1 LILLSQEQIVTI
13 QRIEIGGAALS
24 VLDEGAGEP
33 LVFVHGFPLDHTMWG
48 AQSPAFAPRRRV
60 IAPDL
65 RGFGA
70 SEARGETVTMEGFAD
85 DLAALLD
92 AMRIQEP
99 VALCGLSMGGYIA
112 FQFVRKYAARLRS
125 LVLCDTRAGADSA
138 DTAAN
143 RLKVAE
149 QVLAEGAEVVA
160 QAMLP
165 KLFGKRTL
173 AEQPETVAAL
183 RRVMAGT
190 KPAAIAA
197 AQRGMAAR
205 PDSTALLP
213 EIRVPTLVVVGAED
227 AIAPVDE
234 MRGIAAAIPGAE
246 FVVVP
251 GAGHMA
257 PLENPAAFNAALREF
272 LAIN

>member
-1 LILLSQEQIVTI
+1 MK
-13 QRIEIGGAALS
+13 RIAVRGAEWN
-24 VLDEGAGEP
+24 VFDEGAGEP
-33 LVFVHGFPLDHTMWG
+33 LLFVHGFPLDHTMWQ
-48 AQSPAFAPRRRV
+48 AQLPAFAPRRRV

-70 SEARGETVTMEGFAD
+70 SESRGETVTMEDFAD

-92 AMRIQEP
+92 AMQVQEP
-99 VALCGLSMGGYIA
+99 VVLCGLSMGGYIA
-112 FQFVRKYAARLRS
+112 FPFARKHTARLRS
-125 LVLCDTRAGADSA
+125 LVLCDTRAAADSPEA
-138 DTAAN
+138 AAN
-143 RLKVAE
+143 RWKVAE

-165 KLFGKRTL
+165 KLFGKRTV
-173 AEQPETVAAL
+173 AEQPETVAAM
-183 RRVMAGT
+183 RRVMAAT

-205 PDSTALLP
+205 SDSTALLP

-227 AIAPVDE
+227 AIAPVEE
-234 MRGIAAAIPGAE
+234 MRSMAAAIPGAE

-272 LAIN
+272 LARD